1 MTVDKEFME
10 MILECIPG
18 LLCIDNDGKITYVN
32 EKMLKYKD
40 CTSEQMIG
48 KHIKEFFPYT
58 HMIENMENERD
69 TIAFYQGNVTSKDD
83 VEASVH
89 YVLRKDGKR
98 VGLMTYDIFQELKEF
113 EQFVRM
119 YGELDDKIK
128 YYREEL
134 KEYRITKYSIED
146 IIGES
151 EQIKKLKAEI
161 RNAAKTSS
169 TVLITGETGTGK
181 ELVAHSIHD
190 LSKRRSNKFVKLN
203 ITNLPPSL
211 IESELFGYEAGSFT
225 GAVKS
230 GKKGRFEEADNG
242 TLFIDEIETLPL
254 EMQPKLLRVLQER
267 EIERIGNNQSIQINV
282 RIISATNEK
291 LEELVKEK
299 KFRKDLFYRLEVVRI
314 NVPTLRER
322 KEDIRLL
329 AEHFIQEYNMTLGT
343 NVIGITDAA
352 VAKLEKYDWPGNVRE
367 LKNVIERAMG
377 AANNN
382 LVDSDSI
389 QIASIVENSMQ
400 GVNSQSAFASCK
412 YSLEGENPIEEAKR
426 QAETAVIKEALKLTE
441 GNKKKAAEM
450 LKIARPLLYQKIER
464 LKIEKTDEKD
474 I

>member
-1 MTVDKEFME
+1 MTVDKDFME
-10 MILECIPG
+10 MMLECIPG

-32 EKMLKYKD
+32 EKMLKYKN

-48 KHIKEFFPYT
+48 KHIKKFFPYT

-134 KEYRITKYSIED
+134 KEYRMTKYSIED
-146 IIGES
+146 IVGQS
-151 EQIKKLKAEI
+151 EQIKKLKADI
-161 RNAAKTSS
+161 KNAAKTSS

-190 LSKRRSNKFVKLN
+190 LSKKRSNKFVKLN

-267 EIERIGNNQSIQINV
+267 EIERIGNNESIQINV

-291 LEELVKEK
+291 LEELVKER

-314 NVPTLRER
+314 NVPSLRER

-329 AEHFIQEYNMTLGT
+329 AEHFIREYNMTLGT
-343 NVIGITDAA
+343 NVTGITDAA
-352 VAKLEKYDWPGNVRE
+352 VVKLESYDWPGNVRE

-389 QIASIVENSMQ
+389 QIASIVDNSAL
-400 GVNSQSAFASCK
+400 GRGGTAAVPHSYFDF
-412 YSLEGENPIEEAKR
+412 EGESPIEEAKR
-426 QAETAVIKEALKLTE
+426 QAEIAVITEALARAE
-441 GNKKKAAEM
+441 GNKKRAAEM
-450 LKIARPLLYQKIER
+450 LKIARPLLYQKMDR
-464 LKIEKTDEKD
+464 LKIE
-474 I
+474 

>member
-1 MTVDKEFME
+1 MTVDKDFME
-10 MILECIPG
+10 MMLECIPG

-32 EKMLKYKD
+32 EKMLKYKN

-48 KHIKEFFPYT
+48 KHIKKFFPYT

-69 TIAFYQGNVTSKDD
+69 TIAFYQGNVPSKDD

-134 KEYRITKYSIED
+134 KEYRMTKYSIED
-146 IIGES
+146 IVGQS
-151 EQIKKLKAEI
+151 EQIKKLKADI
-161 RNAAKTSS
+161 KNAAKTSS

-267 EIERIGNNQSIQINV
+267 EIERIGNNESIQINV

-291 LEELVKEK
+291 LEELVKER

-314 NVPTLRER
+314 NVPSLRER

-329 AEHFIQEYNMTLGT
+329 AEHFIREYNMTLGT
-343 NVIGITDAA
+343 NVTGITDAA
-352 VAKLEKYDWPGNVRE
+352 VVKLESYDWPGNVRE

-389 QIASIVENSMQ
+389 QIASIVDNSAL
-400 GVNSQSAFASCK
+400 GRGGTAAVPHSYFDF
-412 YSLEGENPIEEAKR
+412 EGESPIEEAKR
-426 QAETAVIKEALKLTE
+426 QAEIAVITEALARAE
-441 GNKKKAAEM
+441 GNKKRAAEM
-450 LKIARPLLYQKIER
+450 LKIARPLLYQKMDR
-464 LKIEKTDEKD
+464 LKIE
-474 I
+474 

>member
-1 MTVDKEFME
+1 MTVDKDFME
-10 MILECIPG
+10 MMLECIPG

-32 EKMLKYKD
+32 EKMLKYKN

-48 KHIKEFFPYT
+48 KHIKKFFPYT

-134 KEYRITKYSIED
+134 KEYRMTKYSIED
-146 IIGES
+146 IVGQS

-161 RNAAKTSS
+161 KNAAKTSS

-267 EIERIGNNQSIQINV
+267 EIERIGNNESIQINV
-282 RIISATNEK
+282 QIISATNEK
-291 LEELVKEK
+291 LEELVKER

-314 NVPTLRER
+314 NVPSLRER

-329 AEHFIQEYNMTLGT
+329 AEHFIREYNMTLGT
-343 NVIGITDAA
+343 NVTGITDAA
-352 VAKLEKYDWPGNVRE
+352 VVKLESYDWPGNVRE

-382 LVDSDSI
+382 LVDSNSI
-389 QIASIVENSMQ
+389 QIASIVDD
-400 GVNSQSAFASCK
+400 SALGRGGTAAVPHSYFDF
-412 YSLEGENPIEEAKR
+412 EGESPIEEAKR
-426 QAETAVIKEALKLTE
+426 QAEIAVITEALARAE
-441 GNKKKAAEM
+441 GNKKRAAEM
-450 LKIARPLLYQKIER
+450 LKIARPLLYQKMDR
-464 LKIEKTDEKD
+464 LKIE
-474 I
+474 

>member
-1 MTVDKEFME
+1 MTVDKDFME
-10 MILECIPG
+10 MMLECIPG

-32 EKMLKYKD
+32 EKMLKYKN

-48 KHIKEFFPYT
+48 KHIKKFFPYT

-134 KEYRITKYSIED
+134 KEYRMTKYSIED
-146 IIGES
+146 IVGQS

-161 RNAAKTSS
+161 KNAAKTSS

-267 EIERIGNNQSIQINV
+267 EIERIGNNESIQINV

-291 LEELVKEK
+291 LEELVKER

-314 NVPTLRER
+314 NVPSLRER

-329 AEHFIQEYNMTLGT
+329 AEHFIREYNMTLGT
-343 NVIGITDAA
+343 NVTGITDTA
-352 VAKLEKYDWPGNVRE
+352 VVKLESYDWPGNVRE

-389 QIASIVENSMQ
+389 QIASIGDNSAL
-400 GVNSQSAFASCK
+400 GRGGTAAVPHSYFDF
-412 YSLEGENPIEEAKR
+412 EGESPIEEAKR
-426 QAETAVIKEALKLTE
+426 QAEIAVITEALARAE
-441 GNKKKAAEM
+441 GNKKRAAEM
-450 LKIARPLLYQKIER
+450 LKIARPLLYQKMDR
-464 LKIEKTDEKD
+464 LKIE
-474 I
+474 

>member
-1 MTVDKEFME
+1 MTVDKDFME
-10 MILECIPG
+10 MMLECIPG

-32 EKMLKYKD
+32 EKMLKYKN

-48 KHIKEFFPYT
+48 KHIKKFFPYT
-58 HMIENMENERD
+58 HMIENMENEKD

-134 KEYRITKYSIED
+134 KEYRMTKYSIED
-146 IIGES
+146 IVGQS
-151 EQIKKLKAEI
+151 EQIKKLKADI
-161 RNAAKTSS
+161 KNAAKTSS

-267 EIERIGNNQSIQINV
+267 EIERIGNNESIQINV

-291 LEELVKEK
+291 LEELVKER

-314 NVPTLRER
+314 NVPSLRER

-329 AEHFIQEYNMTLGT
+329 AEHFIREYNMTLGT
-343 NVIGITDAA
+343 NVTGITDAA
-352 VAKLEKYDWPGNVRE
+352 VVKLESYDWPGNVRE

-389 QIASIVENSMQ
+389 QIASIVDNSAL
-400 GVNSQSAFASCK
+400 GRGGTAAVPHSYFDF
-412 YSLEGENPIEEAKR
+412 EGESPIEEAKR
-426 QAETAVIKEALKLTE
+426 QAEIAVITEALARAE
-441 GNKKKAAEM
+441 GNKKRAAEM
-450 LKIARPLLYQKIER
+450 LKIARPLLYQKMDR
-464 LKIEKTDEKD
+464 LKIE
-474 I
+474 

>member
-1 MTVDKEFME
+1 MTVDKDFME
-10 MILECIPG
+10 MMLECIPG
-18 LLCIDNDGKITYVN
+18 LLCIDNNGKITYVN
-32 EKMLKYKD
+32 EKMLKYKN

-134 KEYRITKYSIED
+134 KEYRMTKYSIED
-146 IIGES
+146 IVGQS
-151 EQIKKLKAEI
+151 EQIKKLKADI
-161 RNAAKTSS
+161 KNAAKTSS

-211 IESELFGYEAGSFT
+211 IDSELFGYEAGSFT

-267 EIERIGNNQSIQINV
+267 EIERIGNNESIQINV

-291 LEELVKEK
+291 LEELVKER

-314 NVPTLRER
+314 NVPSLRER

-329 AEHFIQEYNMTLGT
+329 AEHFIREYNMTLGT
-343 NVIGITDAA
+343 NVTGITDAA
-352 VAKLEKYDWPGNVRE
+352 VVKLESYDWPGNVRE

-389 QIASIVENSMQ
+389 QIASIVDNSAL
-400 GVNSQSAFASCK
+400 GRGGTTAVPHSYFDF
-412 YSLEGENPIEEAKR
+412 EGESPIEEAKR
-426 QAETAVIKEALKLTE
+426 QAEIAVITEALVRAE
-441 GNKKKAAEM
+441 GNKKRAAEM
-450 LKIARPLLYQKIER
+450 LKIARPLLYQKMDR
-464 LKIEKTDEKD
+464 LKIE
-474 I
+474 

>member
-1 MTVDKEFME
+1 MTVDKDFME
-10 MILECIPG
+10 MMLECIPG

-32 EKMLKYKD
+32 EKMLKYKN

-48 KHIKEFFPYT
+48 KHIKKFFPYT

-134 KEYRITKYSIED
+134 KEYRMTKYSIED
-146 IIGES
+146 IVGQS
-151 EQIKKLKAEI
+151 EQIKKLKADI
-161 RNAAKTSS
+161 KNAAKTSS

-190 LSKRRSNKFVKLN
+190 LSKRHSNKFVKLN

-267 EIERIGNNQSIQINV
+267 EIERIGNNESIQINV

-291 LEELVKEK
+291 LEELVKER

-314 NVPTLRER
+314 NVPSLRER

-329 AEHFIQEYNMTLGT
+329 AEHFIREYNMTLGT
-343 NVIGITDAA
+343 NVTGITDAA
-352 VAKLEKYDWPGNVRE
+352 VVKLESYDWPGNVRE

-389 QIASIVENSMQ
+389 QIASIVDNSAL
-400 GVNSQSAFASCK
+400 GRGGTAAVPHSYFDF
-412 YSLEGENPIEEAKR
+412 EGESPIEEAKR
-426 QAETAVIKEALKLTE
+426 QAEIAVITEALARAE
-441 GNKKKAAEM
+441 GNKKRAAEM
-450 LKIARPLLYQKIER
+450 LKIARPLLYQKMDR
-464 LKIEKTDEKD
+464 LKIE
-474 I
+474 

>member
-1 MTVDKEFME
+1 MTVDKDFME
-10 MILECIPG
+10 MMLECIPG

-32 EKMLKYKD
+32 EKMLKYKN

-134 KEYRITKYSIED
+134 KEYRMTKYSIED
-146 IIGES
+146 IVGQS
-151 EQIKKLKAEI
+151 EQIKKLKADI
-161 RNAAKTSS
+161 KNAAKTSS

-267 EIERIGNNQSIQINV
+267 EIERIGNNESIQINV

-291 LEELVKEK
+291 LEELVKER

-314 NVPTLRER
+314 NVPSLRER

-329 AEHFIQEYNMTLGT
+329 AEHFIREYNMTLGT
-343 NVIGITDAA
+343 NVTGITDAA
-352 VAKLEKYDWPGNVRE
+352 VVKLESYDWPGNVRE

-389 QIASIVENSMQ
+389 QIASIVDNSAL
-400 GVNSQSAFASCK
+400 GRGGTTAVPHSYFDF
-412 YSLEGENPIEEAKR
+412 EGESPIEEAKR
-426 QAETAVIKEALKLTE
+426 QAEIAVITEALVRAE
-441 GNKKKAAEM
+441 GNKKRAAEM
-450 LKIARPLLYQKIER
+450 LKIARPLLYQKMDR
-464 LKIEKTDEKD
+464 LKIE
-474 I
+474 

>member
-1 MTVDKEFME
+1 MWRMKMTVDKDFME
-10 MILECIPG
+10 MMLECIPG

-32 EKMLKYKD
+32 EKMLKYKN

-48 KHIKEFFPYT
+48 KHIKKFFPYT

-134 KEYRITKYSIED
+134 KEYRMTKYSIED
-146 IIGES
+146 IVGQS
-151 EQIKKLKAEI
+151 EQIKKLKADI
-161 RNAAKTSS
+161 KNAAKTSS

-267 EIERIGNNQSIQINV
+267 EIERIGNNESIQINV

-291 LEELVKEK
+291 LEELVKER

-314 NVPTLRER
+314 NVPSLRER

-329 AEHFIQEYNMTLGT
+329 AEHFIREYNMTLGT
-343 NVIGITDAA
+343 NVTGITDAA
-352 VAKLEKYDWPGNVRE
+352 VVKLESYDWPGNVRE

-389 QIASIVENSMQ
+389 QIASIVDNSAL
-400 GVNSQSAFASCK
+400 GRGETAAVPHSYFDF
-412 YSLEGENPIEEAKR
+412 EGESPIEEAKR
-426 QAETAVIKEALKLTE
+426 QAEIAVITEALARAE
-441 GNKKKAAEM
+441 GNKKRAAEM
-450 LKIARPLLYQKIER
+450 LKIARPLLYQKMDR
-464 LKIEKTDEKD
+464 LKIE
-474 I
+474 

>member
-1 MTVDKEFME
+1 MTVDKDFME
-10 MILECIPG
+10 MMLECIPG

-32 EKMLKYKD
+32 EKMLKYKN

-48 KHIKEFFPYT
+48 KHIKKFFPYT

-134 KEYRITKYSIED
+134 KEYRMTKYSIED
-146 IIGES
+146 IVGQS

-161 RNAAKTSS
+161 KNAAKTSS

-267 EIERIGNNQSIQINV
+267 EIERIGNNESIQINV

-291 LEELVKEK
+291 LEELVKER

-314 NVPTLRER
+314 NVPSLRER

-329 AEHFIQEYNMTLGT
+329 AEHFIREYNMTLGT
-343 NVIGITDAA
+343 NVTGITDAA
-352 VAKLEKYDWPGNVRE
+352 VVKLESYDWPGNVRE

-389 QIASIVENSMQ
+389 QIASIVDNSAL
-400 GVNSQSAFASCK
+400 GRGGTAAVPHSYFDF
-412 YSLEGENPIEEAKR
+412 EGESPIEEAKR
-426 QAETAVIKEALKLTE
+426 QAEIAVITEALARAE
-441 GNKKKAAEM
+441 GNKKRAAEM
-450 LKIARPLLYQKIER
+450 LKIARPLLYQKMDR
-464 LKIEKTDEKD
+464 LKIE
-474 I
+474 

>member
-1 MTVDKEFME
+1 MTVDKDFME
-10 MILECIPG
+10 MMLECIPG

-32 EKMLKYKD
+32 EKMLKYKN

-48 KHIKEFFPYT
+48 KHIKKFFPYT

-134 KEYRITKYSIED
+134 KEYRMTKYSIED
-146 IIGES
+146 IVGQS

-161 RNAAKTSS
+161 KNAAKTSS

-267 EIERIGNNQSIQINV
+267 EIERIGNNESIQINV

-291 LEELVKEK
+291 LEELVKER

-314 NVPTLRER
+314 NVPSLRER

-329 AEHFIQEYNMTLGT
+329 AEHFIREYNMTLGT
-343 NVIGITDAA
+343 NVTGITDAA
-352 VAKLEKYDWPGNVRE
+352 VVKLESYDWPGNVRE
-367 LKNVIERAMG
+367 LQNVISSAYATCEDSLITLD
-377 AANNN
+377 N
-382 LVDSDSI
+382 LPKIITVNQKEE
-389 QIASIVENSMQ
+389 QIMEDIEHLPLKEKMNRFEKM
-400 GVNSQSAFASCK
+400 
-412 YSLEGENPIEEAKR
+412 LLEEALRSNKSM
-426 QAETAVIKEALKLTE
+426 TA
-441 GNKKKAAEM
+441 AATSLGIE
-450 LKIARPLLYQKIER
+450 RSLLYKK
-464 LKIEKTDEKD
+464 LKKYHLKE
-474 I
+474 

>member
-1 MTVDKEFME
+1 MTVDKDFME
-10 MILECIPG
+10 MMLECIPG

-32 EKMLKYKD
+32 EKMLKYKN

-48 KHIKEFFPYT
+48 KHIKKFFPYT

-134 KEYRITKYSIED
+134 KEYRMTKYSIED
-146 IIGES
+146 IVGQS
-151 EQIKKLKAEI
+151 EQIKKLKADI
-161 RNAAKTSS
+161 KNAAKTSS

-267 EIERIGNNQSIQINV
+267 EIERIGNNESIQINV

-291 LEELVKEK
+291 LEELVKER

-314 NVPTLRER
+314 NVPSLRER

-329 AEHFIQEYNMTLGT
+329 AEHFIREYNMTLGT
-343 NVIGITDAA
+343 NVTGITDAA
-352 VAKLEKYDWPGNVRE
+352 VVKLESYDWPGNVRE

-389 QIASIVENSMQ
+389 QIASIVDNSAL
-400 GVNSQSAFASCK
+400 GRGGTAAVPHSYFDF
-412 YSLEGENPIEEAKR
+412 EGESPIEEAKR
-426 QAETAVIKEALKLTE
+426 QAEIAVITEALARAE
-441 GNKKKAAEM
+441 GNKKRAAEM
-450 LKIARPLLYQKIER
+450 LKIARPLLYQKMDR
-464 LKIEKTDEKD
+464 LKIE
-474 I
+474 

>member
-1 MTVDKEFME
+1 MTVDKDFME
-10 MILECIPG
+10 MMLECIPG

-32 EKMLKYKD
+32 EKMLKYKN

-48 KHIKEFFPYT
+48 KHIKKFFPYT

-134 KEYRITKYSIED
+134 KEYRMTKYSIED
-146 IIGES
+146 IVGQS

-161 RNAAKTSS
+161 KNAAKTSS

-267 EIERIGNNQSIQINV
+267 EIERIGNNESIQINV

-291 LEELVKEK
+291 LEELVKER

-314 NVPTLRER
+314 NVPSLRER

-329 AEHFIQEYNMTLGT
+329 AEHFIREYNMTLGT
-343 NVIGITDAA
+343 NVTGITDAA
-352 VAKLEKYDWPGNVRE
+352 VVKLESYDWPGNVRE

-382 LVDSDSI
+382 LVDSNSI
-389 QIASIVENSMQ
+389 QIASIVDD
-400 GVNSQSAFASCK
+400 SALGRGGTAAVPHSYFDF
-412 YSLEGENPIEEAKR
+412 EGESPIEEAKR
-426 QAETAVIKEALKLTE
+426 QAEIAVITEALARAE
-441 GNKKKAAEM
+441 GNKKRAAEM
-450 LKIARPLLYQKIER
+450 LKIARPLLYQKMDR
-464 LKIEKTDEKD
+464 LKIE
-474 I
+474 

>member
-1 MTVDKEFME
+1 MTVDKDFME
-10 MILECIPG
+10 MMLECIPG

-32 EKMLKYKD
+32 EKMLKYKN

-48 KHIKEFFPYT
+48 KHIKKFFPYT
-58 HMIENMENERD
+58 HMIENMENEKD

-98 VGLMTYDIFQELKEF
+98 IGLMTYDIFQELKEF

-134 KEYRITKYSIED
+134 KEYRMTKYSIED
-146 IIGES
+146 IVGQS
-151 EQIKKLKAEI
+151 EQIKKLKADI
-161 RNAAKTSS
+161 KNAAKTSS

-267 EIERIGNNQSIQINV
+267 EIERIGNNESIQINV

-291 LEELVKEK
+291 LEELVKER

-314 NVPTLRER
+314 NVPSLRER

-329 AEHFIQEYNMTLGT
+329 AEHFIREYNMTLGT
-343 NVIGITDAA
+343 NVTGITDAA
-352 VAKLEKYDWPGNVRE
+352 VVKLESCDWPGNVRE

-389 QIASIVENSMQ
+389 QIASIVDNSAL
-400 GVNSQSAFASCK
+400 GRGGTAAVPHSYFDF
-412 YSLEGENPIEEAKR
+412 EGESPIEEAKR
-426 QAETAVIKEALKLTE
+426 QAEIAVITEALARAE
-441 GNKKKAAEM
+441 GNKKRAAEM
-450 LKIARPLLYQKIER
+450 LKIARPLLYQKMDR
-464 LKIEKTDEKD
+464 LKIE
-474 I
+474 

>member
-1 MTVDKEFME
+1 MTVDKDFME
-10 MILECIPG
+10 MMLECIPG

-32 EKMLKYKD
+32 EKMLKYKN

-48 KHIKEFFPYT
+48 KHIKKFFPYT

-98 VGLMTYDIFQELKEF
+98 IGLMTYDIFQELKEF

-134 KEYRITKYSIED
+134 KEYRMTKYSIED
-146 IIGES
+146 IVGQS
-151 EQIKKLKAEI
+151 EQIKKLKADI
-161 RNAAKTSS
+161 KNAAKTSS

-267 EIERIGNNQSIQINV
+267 EIERIGNNESIQINV

-291 LEELVKEK
+291 LEELVKER

-314 NVPTLRER
+314 NVPSLRER

-329 AEHFIQEYNMTLGT
+329 AEHFIREYNMTLGT
-343 NVIGITDAA
+343 NVTGITDAA
-352 VAKLEKYDWPGNVRE
+352 VVKLESYDWPGNVRE

-389 QIASIVENSMQ
+389 QIASIVDNSAL
-400 GVNSQSAFASCK
+400 GRGGTAAVPHSYFDF
-412 YSLEGENPIEEAKR
+412 EGESPIEEAKR
-426 QAETAVIKEALKLTE
+426 QAEIAVITEALARAE
-441 GNKKKAAEM
+441 GNKKRAAEM
-450 LKIARPLLYQKIER
+450 LKIARPLLYQKMDR
-464 LKIEKTDEKD
+464 LKIE
-474 I
+474 

>member
-32 EKMLKYKD
+32 DKMLKYKN
-40 CTSEQMIG
+40 CTREQMLG
-48 KHIKEFFPYT
+48 RHIMDFFPYT
-58 HMIENMENERD
+58 RMIENMEEERD
-69 TIAFYQGNVTSKDD
+69 TIEFYQGNVTSKDA

-98 VGLMTYDIFQELKEF
+98 VGLMTYDIFQELNEF

-146 IIGES
+146 IVGGS
-151 EQIKKLKAEI
+151 EKIKRLKSEI

-230 GKKGRFEEADNG
+230 GKKGRFEEANNG

-267 EIERIGNNQSIQINV
+267 EIERIGSNESTQINV
-282 RIISATNEK
+282 RIVSATNEN
-291 LEELVKEK
+291 LEEMVQNRT
-299 KFRKDLFYRLEVVRI
+299 FRKDLFYRLEVIKI
-314 NVPTLRER
+314 NVPPLRER

-329 AEHFIQEYNMTLGT
+329 AEHFIREYNMTSGANIT
-343 NVIGITDAA
+343 GITDAA

-377 AANNN
+377 AAYNNI
-382 LVDSDSI
+382 VDEDSI
-389 QIASIVENSMQ
+389 QIADIGEVENSSGMKSIIN
-400 GVNSQSAFASCK
+400 GFNVDFNAD
-412 YSLEGENPIEEAKR
+412 NPIEEAKR
-426 QAETAVIKEALKLTE
+426 QAECALIKQALEATG
-441 GNKKKAAEM
+441 GNKKKAADM
-450 LKIARPLLYQKIER
+450 LKIARPLLYQKMER
-464 LKIEKTDEKD
+464 LKIY
-474 I
+474 

>member
-1 MTVDKEFME
+1 MTVDKDFME
-10 MILECIPG
+10 MMLECIPG

-32 EKMLKYKD
+32 EKMLKYKN

-48 KHIKEFFPYT
+48 KHIKKFFPYT
-58 HMIENMENERD
+58 HMIENMENEKD

-98 VGLMTYDIFQELKEF
+98 IGLMTYDIFQELKEF

-134 KEYRITKYSIED
+134 KEYRMTKYSIED
-146 IIGES
+146 IVGQS
-151 EQIKKLKAEI
+151 EQIKKLKADI
-161 RNAAKTSS
+161 KNAAKTSS

-267 EIERIGNNQSIQINV
+267 EIERIGNNESIQINV

-291 LEELVKEK
+291 LEELVKER

-314 NVPTLRER
+314 NVPSLRER

-329 AEHFIQEYNMTLGT
+329 AEHFIREYNMTLGT
-343 NVIGITDAA
+343 NVTGITDAA
-352 VAKLEKYDWPGNVRE
+352 VVKLESYDWPGNVRE

-389 QIASIVENSMQ
+389 QIASIVDNSAL
-400 GVNSQSAFASCK
+400 GRGGTAAVPHSYFDF
-412 YSLEGENPIEEAKR
+412 EGESPIEEAKR
-426 QAETAVIKEALKLTE
+426 QAEIAVITEALARAE
-441 GNKKKAAEM
+441 GNKKRAAEM
-450 LKIARPLLYQKIER
+450 LKIARPLLYQKMDR
-464 LKIEKTDEKD
+464 LKIE
-474 I
+474 

>member
-1 MTVDKEFME
+1 MTVDKDFME
-10 MILECIPG
+10 MMLECIPG

-32 EKMLKYKD
+32 EKMLKYKN

-48 KHIKEFFPYT
+48 KHIKKFFPYT

-134 KEYRITKYSIED
+134 KEYRMTKYSIED
-146 IIGES
+146 IVGQS
-151 EQIKKLKAEI
+151 EQIKKLKADI
-161 RNAAKTSS
+161 KNAAKTSS

-267 EIERIGNNQSIQINV
+267 EIERIGNNESIQINV

-291 LEELVKEK
+291 LEELVKER

-314 NVPTLRER
+314 NVPSLRER

-329 AEHFIQEYNMTLGT
+329 AEHFIREYNMTLGT
-343 NVIGITDAA
+343 NVTGITDAA
-352 VAKLEKYDWPGNVRE
+352 VVKLESYDWPGNVRE

-389 QIASIVENSMQ
+389 QIASIVDNSAL
-400 GVNSQSAFASCK
+400 GRGETAAVPHSYFDF
-412 YSLEGENPIEEAKR
+412 EGESPIEEAKR
-426 QAETAVIKEALKLTE
+426 QAEIAVITEALARAE
-441 GNKKKAAEM
+441 GNKKRAAEM
-450 LKIARPLLYQKIER
+450 LKIARPLLYQKMDR
-464 LKIEKTDEKD
+464 LKIE
-474 I
+474 